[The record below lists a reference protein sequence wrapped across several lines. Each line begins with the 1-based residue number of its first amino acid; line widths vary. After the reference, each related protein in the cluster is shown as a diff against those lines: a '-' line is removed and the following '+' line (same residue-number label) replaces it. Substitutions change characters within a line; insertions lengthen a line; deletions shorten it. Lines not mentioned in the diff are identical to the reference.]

1 MTQLKSYLGLLSY
14 YGKFLPNLA
23 THLAPLYE
31 LLGHKT
37 PWKWTSAHDKAF
49 QKSKKLL
56 TSYQLLVHFDPELPI
71 TVACDASAYGLGVV
85 LAHKMPDGSERP
97 IGYASRTLNKA
108 ERNYSQLEKE
118 GLSRVFGIK
127 KFYSYLFGHKF
138 ELVTDHQPLLGLLGE
153 LKSASPQA
161 SARIRRWSLFLSNFE
176 YTLKFRSTS
185 AHANADA
192 LSRLPLAVEPTTEDT
207 PPELVLLA
215 EHLDESTVTAAQIRA
230 WTRRDPQL
238 ALVVQ
243 FLQQGWPNSCNEHP
257 DLAPFFSRRTEL
269 SLFDGCVLWG
279 TRVVVPELGRRAV
292 LAELHEGHPGMARMK
307 GLSRMYVWWPGIAES
322 IEESVRHCTECQL
335 NQATPAPLHPWS
347 WPTRP
352 WARLH
357 VDFAGLLKGKM
368 FLILIDAHS
377 KWIEA
382 FHTPNA
388 TTSAVIEE
396 LRTVFAKFGL
406 PETIVT
412 DNGSCFTSEEFE
424 QFLKKNGI
432 THLTSAPYHNGLAE
446 RAVQIVKK
454 GLKKIT
460 EGTLEARLA
469 KILMS
474 YRLTPQSTTG
484 ISPAELLLGRRPR
497 SRLDLLKPHSAER
510 VERNQQK
517 QKEHHDIKARSR
529 NLNVGENVFVRN
541 YHRGSRWLPGRIE
554 RQMGPISFRVKLT
567 NGQSRRCHQDQIR
580 KRSVCVDIPD
590 EDAELDIG
598 SGSNLP
604 AVEESISKD
613 TVDTPVPPVAAP
625 RSASSIPVP
634 ERKSYPK

>member
-1 MTQLKSYLGLLSY
+1 MKSYLGLLSY
-14 YGKFLPNLA
+14 YGKFLPNRA

-31 LLGHKT
+31 LLEHKT

-56 TSYQLLVHFDPELPI
+56 TSSQLLVHFDPELPI
-71 TVACDASAYGLGVV
+71 TVACDVSVYGLGVV

-108 ERNYSQLEKE
+108 EHNYSQLEKE
-118 GLSRVFGIK
+118 GLSCVFGIK

-138 ELVTDHQPLLGLLGE
+138 ELVTDQQPLLGLLGE

-215 EHLDESTVTAAQIRA
+215 EHLDESPVTAAQIRA

-279 TRVVVPELGRRAV
+279 TRVVVPELGRMAV
-292 LAELHEGHPGMARMK
+292 LAELHEGHLGMARMK
-307 GLSRMYVWWPGIAES
+307 GLSRIYVWWPGIAES

-335 NQATPAPLHPWS
+335 NQATPSVAPLHPWS

-357 VDFAGLLKGKM
+357 LDFAGPVKGKM
-368 FLILIDAHS
+368 FLILIDA
-377 KWIEA
+377 I
-382 FHTPNA
+382 
-388 TTSAVIEE
+388 
-396 LRTVFAKFGL
+396 
-406 PETIVT
+406 
-412 DNGSCFTSEEFE
+412 
-424 QFLKKNGI
+424 Q
-432 THLTSAPYHNGLAE
+432 NGL
-446 RAVQIVKK
+446 R
-454 GLKKIT
+454 LF
-460 EGTLEARLA
+460 TLHLFCC
-469 KILMS
+469 
-474 YRLTPQSTTG
+474 
-484 ISPAELLLGRRPR
+484 
-497 SRLDLLKPHSAER
+497 D
-510 VERNQQK
+510 
-517 QKEHHDIKARSR
+517 
-529 NLNVGENVFVRN
+529 
-541 YHRGSRWLPGRIE
+541 
-554 RQMGPISFRVKLT
+554 
-567 NGQSRRCHQDQIR
+567 
-580 KRSVCVDIPD
+580 
-590 EDAELDIG
+590 
-598 SGSNLP
+598 
-604 AVEESISKD
+604 
-613 TVDTPVPPVAAP
+613 
-625 RSASSIPVP
+625 
-634 ERKSYPK
+634 